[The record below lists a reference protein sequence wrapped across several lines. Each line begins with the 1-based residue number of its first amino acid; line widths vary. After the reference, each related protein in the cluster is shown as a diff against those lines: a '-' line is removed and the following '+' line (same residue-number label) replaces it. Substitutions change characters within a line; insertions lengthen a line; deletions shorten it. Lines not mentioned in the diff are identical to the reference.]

1 MVKKWTVIHNQGKTE
16 VDQLASMRIFLA
28 VAEANALNGAARQLA
43 LSPSAISKHIAA
55 LENQLGA
62 QLFTRTTRHIA
73 LTEVGASYLGK
84 CQQILADLDKADAE
98 VRSASGAVK
107 GNLKVEAP
115 RGFANRH
122 IAPHLPALLRKY
134 PHLSVELKGN
144 DIPSDLMDSG
154 FDLSVR
160 ITPHSDHDHLFY
172 TELAANSRRLVATPS
187 YLDTSGVPTNP
198 GELSSHQLIT
208 QSAISNSNYWHF
220 QDALGNPSTIKVRG
234 NIMADSGDAILRA
247 VLNDGGIAMLP
258 NYMTTHYLRIGALT
272 SVLDQLVME
281 DHPIYAVTIPSR
293 HSIPKIDVFL
303 DFLISLYKPKPYW
316 DALEA
321 PPTDAARRADL

>member
-1 MVKKWTVIHNQGKTE
+1 M
-16 VDQLASMRIFLA
+16 DQLASMRIFLA
-28 VAEANALNGAARQLA
+28 VADAKALNGAARRLA

-55 LENQLGA
+55 LENQLSA

-84 CQQILADLDKADAE
+84 CKQILADLDKADAE
-98 VRSASGAVK
+98 VRSATGAVK

-122 IAPHLPALLRKY
+122 IAPHLPTLLKKY

-144 DIPSDLMDSG
+144 DIPTDLMESG

-160 ITPHSDHDHLFY
+160 YTPHSDHDGLVY
-172 TELAANSRRLVATPS
+172 TELAANSRRLVATPN
-187 YLDTSGVPTNP
+187 YLATSGVPTRP
-198 GELSSHQLIT
+198 SELTSHRLIT
-208 QSAISNSNYWHF
+208 RSATSNSNFWHF
-220 QDALGNPSTIKVRG
+220 QDNRGNPSTIKVRG

-258 NYMTTHYLRIGALT
+258 NYMTAKNLRAGALT
-272 SVLDQLVME
+272 TVLDQLVME

-303 DFLISLYKPKPYW
+303 SFLSSLYQPKPYW
-316 DALEA
+316 DAPEA
-321 PPTDAARRADL
+321 PPTDAARRAAL

>member
-1 MVKKWTVIHNQGKTE
+1 M
-16 VDQLASMRIFLA
+16 DQLASMRIFLA
-28 VAEANALNGAARQLA
+28 VADAKALNGAARQLA
-43 LSPSAISKHIAA
+43 LSPSAISKHVAA

-73 LTEVGASYLGK
+73 LTEVGTTYLEK

-98 VRSASGAVK
+98 VRSASGIVK

-134 PHLSVELKGN
+134 PHLTVELKGN
-144 DIPSDLMDSG
+144 DIPTDLMESG

-160 ITPHSDHDHLFY
+160 YTPHSDHDRLIY
-172 TELAANSRRLVATPS
+172 TELAANSRRLVATPN
-187 YLDTSGVPTNP
+187 YLATSGVPTKP
-198 GELSSHQLIT
+198 SELSSHQLIT
-208 QSAISNSNYWHF
+208 QSATSNSNFWHF
-220 QDALGNPSTIKVRG
+220 QDDRGNPSTIKVRG

-258 NYMTTHYLRIGALT
+258 NYMTANNLRIGTLT
-272 SVLDQLVME
+272 TVLDQLVME

-293 HSIPKIDVFL
+293 HAIPKIDVFL
-303 DFLISLYKPKPYW
+303 AFFGSLYQPKPYW

-321 PPTDAARRADL
+321 PPSDAARRAAL

>member
-1 MVKKWTVIHNQGKTE
+1 M
-16 VDQLASMRIFLA
+16 DQLASMRIFLA
-28 VAEANALNGAARQLA
+28 VADAKALNRAARQLA

-84 CQQILADLDKADAE
+84 CQRILADLDKADAE
-98 VRSASGAVK
+98 VRSATGTVK

-122 IAPHLPALLRKY
+122 IAPHLPALLRQY

-144 DIPSDLMDSG
+144 DIPTDLMESG

-160 ITPHSDHDHLFY
+160 YTPHSDHDGLVY
-172 TELAANSRRLVATPS
+172 TELAANSRRLVATPN
-187 YLDTSGVPTNP
+187 YLAINGTPTKPN
-198 GELSSHQLIT
+198 ELSSHQLIT
-208 QSAISNSNYWHF
+208 RSAANNSNFWHF
-220 QDALGNPSTIKVRG
+220 QDDHGTPSTIKVCG

-258 NYMTTHYLRIGALT
+258 NYMTANKLQAGTLT
-272 SVLDQLVME
+272 TVLDQLVME
-281 DHPIYAVTIPSR
+281 DHPIYAVTVPSR
-293 HSIPKIDVFL
+293 HTIPKIDVFL
-303 DFLISLYKPKPYW
+303 AFLCSLYQPKPYW
-316 DALEA
+316 DALGS
-321 PPTDAARRADL
+321 PPTDAARRAAL

>member
-1 MVKKWTVIHNQGKTE
+1 M
-16 VDQLASMRIFLA
+16 DQLASMRIFLA
-28 VAEANALNGAARQLA
+28 VADANALNGAARQLA
-43 LSPSAISKHIAA
+43 VSPSAISKHIAA

-62 QLFTRTTRHIA
+62 QLFTRTTRHIS

-84 CQQILADLDKADAE
+84 CQRILADLDRADAE
-98 VRSASGAVK
+98 VRSATGTVK

-122 IAPHLPALLRKY
+122 IAPHLPALLKKY
-134 PHLSVELKGN
+134 PRLSVELKGN
-144 DIPSDLMDSG
+144 DIPTDMMESG

-160 ITPHSDHDHLFY
+160 YTPHSDHDRFVY
-172 TELAANSRRLVATPS
+172 TELAANSRRLVATPH
-187 YLDTSGVPTNP
+187 YLATNGVPTKP
-198 GELSSHQLIT
+198 SELPSHQLIT
-208 QSAISNSNYWHF
+208 RSAASNSNFWHF
-220 QDALGNPSTIKVRG
+220 QDDQGNPSIIKVRG

-258 NYMTTHYLRIGALT
+258 NYMTANNLRARTLLT
-272 SVLDQLVME
+272 VLDQLVME

-303 DFLISLYKPKPYW
+303 AFLCSLYQPKPYW
-316 DALEA
+316 DALES
-321 PPTDAARRADL
+321 PPTDAARRAAL